1 MIHIKANCFPV
12 IMVVVAL
19 YISGCNSK
27 NLRTSDQS
35 AGKSATA
42 LHKRMV
48 RLADKGLMVGH
59 QDALAYG
66 IGWWNQKD
74 SADMFRASG
83 EFPAIYGW
91 DLGDIHLQRNL
102 DSVSFDDMR
111 QWMIDVHENGGINTI
126 SFHVDNPID
135 GNSSWDTS
143 KIASQLLPGGL
154 HHKNL
159 NLHLDLVAEFLN
171 SLKDKSGQPIP
182 VIFRPWHEH
191 NGNWFWW
198 GKGNATE
205 EEYKALFRHTVHYF
219 KSRHGIHH
227 LLYAFSPDRSRMKN
241 PSSEEE
247 YLYGYP
253 GDDVVDLLG
262 IDNYKDVRAYHNDS
276 LDLKGISDMV
286 KNLEM
291 LCALALKKGKLCAMT
306 ETGSETID
314 DAKWF
319 TKRILDPIKNSDKID
334 GLSYVLFWRNA
345 RTNHHYLSYPG
356 HLSAHNFK
364 DFISDPATLT
374 LKDIGTNFSH

>member
-1 MIHIKANCFPV
+1 MNYIKANWFP
-12 IMVVVAL
+12 IIIFIGAL
-19 YISGCNSK
+19 GILGCNYKSLK
-27 NLRTSDQS
+27 IADQM
-35 AGKSATA
+35 AGQAAKS

-48 RLADKGLMVGH
+48 RLADKGVMVGH

-66 IGWWNQKD
+66 IGWWNQKN
-74 SADMFRASG
+74 SADMFRVSG

-102 DSVSFDDMR
+102 DSVAFDDMR
-111 QWMIDVHENGGINTI
+111 QWMLGVHENGGINTI

-143 KIASQLLPGGL
+143 KIAGRLLPGGL
-154 HHKNL
+154 HHKKL
-159 NLHLDLVAEFLN
+159 NHQLDLVAEFLK
-171 SLKDKSGQPIP
+171 SLKDKSGQPVP

-191 NGNWFWW
+191 NGDWFWW

-205 EEYKALFRHTVHYF
+205 EEYIALFRHTVDYF
-219 KSRHGIHH
+219 KKQHHIHH
-227 LLYAFSPDRSRMKN
+227 ILYAFSPDRSRMKN

-276 LDLKGISDMV
+276 LDQKGISDMV

-291 LCALALKKGKLCAMT
+291 LSALAQKKGKLCAMT
-306 ETGSETID
+306 ETGTETIN
-314 DAKWF
+314 DAFWF
-319 TKRILDPIKNSDKID
+319 TKRILEPIRNSNQIE

-356 HLSAHNFK
+356 HPSAK
-364 DFISDPATLT
+364 DFKEFITDPTILT